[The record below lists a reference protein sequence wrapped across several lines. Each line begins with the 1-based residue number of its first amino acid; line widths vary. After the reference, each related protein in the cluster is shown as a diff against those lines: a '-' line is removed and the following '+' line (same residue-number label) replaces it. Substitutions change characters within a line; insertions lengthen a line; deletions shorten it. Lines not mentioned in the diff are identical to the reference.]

1 MFQTIYDF
9 IKSIKTPAWMKSI
22 LKEIQDIIVSSVL
35 SIGRE
40 YIKGLEDQITI
51 VSDMDIPNKKKF
63 EIVFKWG
70 KDNIPNIKDN
80 ALSIAI
86 EVILAILKKR
96 AFMEII

>member
-1 MFQTIYDF
+1 MFQTIYDW
-9 IKSIKTPAWMKSI
+9 IKNIKTPAWMKSI

-51 VSDMDIPNKKKF
+51 VADMDIPNRKKF
-63 EIVFKWG
+63 ELVFDWG
-70 KDNIPNIKDN
+70 KRNIPNIKDN